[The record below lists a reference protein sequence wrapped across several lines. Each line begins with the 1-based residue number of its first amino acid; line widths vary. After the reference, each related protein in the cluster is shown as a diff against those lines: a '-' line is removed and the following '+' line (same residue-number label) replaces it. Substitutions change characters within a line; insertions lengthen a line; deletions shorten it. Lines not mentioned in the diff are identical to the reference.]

1 MFLSK
6 KYTFFLVV
14 FSLALSITCSLP
26 APAAPHKSKT
36 TKVDNSIPLEENP
49 DYVPYEDSDSDS
61 DEYDTDND
69 SDINS
74 DDEYDDDSDVED
86 HDDLKSMVNRALA
99 KSNQLPSKT
108 LRFIKK
114 NRNEL
119 TIACALFAFRRE
131 IWHFAVAAM
140 TIPNKD
146 GSRSV
151 RVRITPTAILKIA
164 LFIDV
169 MRKMQSGG
177 PGGEDGEN
185 NMYHP
190 GRMGLM
196 GLVTDLMKPA
206 NSAFV
211 PPVVQ
216 HYTFEKMNDRYL
228 KDGNAFRKVMGM
240 EMPRPAAAAANTAAS
255 KPFMGRVGIIAGAGV
270 GGEASQSYN
279 STIIVMDMKGLD
291 SGLSSM
297 ESIRDQVSFLLD
309 QHTILRKEAML
320 SMNATQTQSSNTAEP
335 LSNASSASKSS
346 TKSSTTV
353 TVTVTNTTTEEAI
366 HQIKSTPEAE
376 THINNNMDMEI
387 IILLESPGGSASDY
401 GLAAQQ
407 IARLRDEPGIT
418 VTICVDKV
426 AASGGYMMA
435 CMSSPGSLIAAP
447 FAIVGSIGVIG
458 QTINIHKSLQNFG
471 VQPLVFR
478 GGKDK
483 APVGLVGEVTKEG
496 LAKVQD
502 MVDKTHQAFK
512 RHVANARPHMAE
524 DIDEV
529 ATGDV
534 WLACD
539 ALEIGMV
546 DAIMTSDEYIR
557 KKMMN
562 GDRVLKLIK
571 CQRLRFGLFGMPHP
585 QFPGVSS
592 VSGSVG
598 VFQQTFRSIS
608 DTIHEFGS
616 ILKKANALLEDQLP
630 GDISQVACA
639 RAMGVASVSS
649 ALGKR

>member
-1 MFLSK
+1 M
-6 KYTFFLVV
+6 VV
-14 FSLALSITCSLP
+14 FSLAISITCSLP
-26 APAAPHKSKT
+26 APAPAPAPAATHKSKT
-36 TKVDNSIPLEENP
+36 SKVDNSIPLEENP
-49 DYVPYEDSDSDS
+49 NYVPYEDSDSDS
-61 DEYDTDND
+61 DEYDTDNDSD

-177 PGGEDGEN
+177 PGGEDGQS

-216 HYTFEKMNDRYL
+216 HYTFEKVNDRYL

-240 EMPRPAAAAANTAAS
+240 EMPRPAAAAANTAAP
-255 KPFMGRVGIIAGAGV
+255 KPFMGRVGMIASVGAGV

-320 SMNATQTQSSNTAEP
+320 SMNATQTQSSNTTEP
-335 LSNASSASKSS
+335 LSNATNVSNNQ
-346 TKSSTTV
+346 TKTTPDID
-353 TVTVTNTTTEEAI
+353 TDTDTDIDTDTET
-366 HQIKSTPEAE
+366 KK
-376 THINNNMDMEI
+376 INNNMEMEI

-496 LAKVQD
+496 MAKVQD

-512 RHVANARPHMAE
+512 RHVADARPQMAE

-557 KKMMN
+557 KKMMH
-562 GDRVLKLIK
+562 GDRVLKLIN
-571 CQRLRFGLFGMPHP
+571 CPRPRFGLFGVPHP
-585 QFPGVSS
+585 QFPGISS
-592 VSGSVG
+592 GSVGGSVG

-616 ILKKANALLEDQLP
+616 IMKKANALLEDQQP